1 MSSYRDDV
9 RDSILPELR
18 SLGRLQHDR
27 PYTGTYMLCLDVVL
41 PIFNDFPGI
50 EAASGNK
57 RRLEEGLLAA
67 LVVWYRVLRFG
78 LISVLSAVLQI

>member
-1 MSSYRDDV
+1 
-9 RDSILPELR
+9 
-18 SLGRLQHDR
+18 
-27 PYTGTYMLCLDVVL
+27 MLCLAVVL

-67 LVVWYRVLRFG
+67 LADRVLRFG
-78 LISVLSAVLQI
+78 LISVPSAVLQI